1 MQRKQCCRAWRSCR
15 RTRPWQ
21 RRPPPPSPA
30 RSAGAKNR
38 SRSRTRRLPK
48 RPRAL
53 RASCTGC
60 SPTRTTSALRRCA
73 RSCCGSAFWSSAVRC
88 STWSTSARRTKSR
101 RRTWPPCRA
110 RWSRRRRM
118 WPRARSTSPTS
129 RATPTTTW
137 PSSIRS
143 IWKMRTSRAGC
154 RLRAPTSTSR
164 LCRPRTT
171 TTTTAWASIKST
183 TTTAPRTSTG
193 SATSRPQAPTS
204 LSTDTTS
211 ATTVRCSTT

>member
-48 RPRAL
+48 HPRAL
-53 RASCTGC
+53 RAFCTGC

-73 RSCCGSAFWSSAVRC
+73 RFCCGSAFWSSAVRC

-101 RRTWPPCRA
+101 RKTWPPCRA

-143 IWKMRTSRAGC
+143 IWKMRTSRDGC
-154 RLRAPTSTSR
+154 RSRTPTSTSR

-171 TTTTAWASIKST
+171 TTTTAWASIRST
-183 TTTAPRTSTG
+183 TTTAPRTSTT
-193 SATSRPQAPTS
+193 SATSRPPAPI
-204 LSTDTTS
+204 
-211 ATTVRCSTT
+211 